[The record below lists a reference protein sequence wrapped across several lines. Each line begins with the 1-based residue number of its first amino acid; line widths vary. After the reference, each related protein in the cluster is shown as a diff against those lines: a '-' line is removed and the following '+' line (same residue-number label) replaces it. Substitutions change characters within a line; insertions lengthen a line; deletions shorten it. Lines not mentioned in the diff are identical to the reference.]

1 MENNDENAKFVSS
14 TLDDNEIQLVMIRFG
29 LTSQYLIPT
38 IERTEKIRVN
48 WIKYRAFNPG
58 KIRKTC
64 DSVVLIESGYYFMI
78 RKIFRFIGENFL
90 YANNIYFIGDI
101 LETLPS
107 CSTDLNRDSEPKS
120 ILNYV
125 NRERRLGIELISQK
139 NIQRK
144 CAVYMK
150 NNEIRALSVLANN
163 YLYD

>member
-1 MENNDENAKFVSS
+1 MAH
-14 TLDDNEIQLVMIRFG
+14 
-29 LTSQYLIPT
+29 
-38 IERTEKIRVN
+38 
-48 WIKYRAFNPG
+48 

-78 RKIFRFIGENFL
+78 RKIFRFTGENLL
-90 YANNIYFIGDI
+90 YANNNNMYFIGDI

-107 CSTDLNRDSEPKS
+107 RITELNRDREPKS

-125 NRERRLGIELISQK
+125 NRDRKLGIELISQK
-139 NIQRK
+139 NILRK
-144 CAVYMK
+144 CAVYII